1 MIVMKNQEAVYYT
14 EIEPEIITLKSDKRY
29 YVQGYISTIDKD
41 LVNDVLTIEAQKDLH
56 SQIQG
61 VITKGGFITGD
72 IEHMVFYDEKGNQ
85 LNFPKVR
92 DDKGNLIIPELKFV
106 QSELREKGV
115 WVKAEVNK
123 HLPNFK
129 TIWKSIEDGFL
140 NGFSVAVNA
149 LETVTKRV
157 NNEMVNYISRL
168 KLLNITMTGTPCNQ
182 NALMA
187 PVLKSLINGE
197 DMKLK
202 HKYIRREGQP
212 GDYTYFY
219 KEADGKETSSKNE
232 PDEQTK
238 KEIDKE
244 DRQKKHK
251 ETADKIEKVA
261 SDKQKMVLYDMQSGD
276 EYLFLHSISNAKE
289 ITKETIDEYLKM
301 QIDPERGIMED
312 QDNELLNY
320 AKDKGWVEYNKED
333 DRYYLTSDKE
343 STEKESKFNYDKIL
357 TSENKKIIS
366 DSIKASISEGNEN
379 AVIDT
384 DQIISRF
391 EDKLSSEEYKKF
403 DKDKAEDFLLEYLSN
418 EEKKMKPTSWEK
430 SNKYNTKEHTIY
442 HSKDYNGKGF
452 HEEHRISVGRMGKSE
467 EFYMSVTKG
476 DKEVLN
482 KEFKSFE
489 DADAYAKKYM
499 KENKNESTNTTKK
512 SINTNLK
519 KLEGDKME
527 EEQKLFSKPEEEVN
541 EIVETET
548 TETEEVKENVELKSA
563 IVSLK
568 SEIEKINTDNLA
580 LKTELKAVAE
590 RLEKIE
596 TQPIKKSLA
605 ADKSKML
612 GVTETSNLR
621 EISALDLI

>member
-1 MIVMKNQEAVYYT
+1 MIVMKNLEAVYYT

-56 SQIQG
+56 NQIQG

-92 DDKGNLIIPELKFV
+92 DEKGNLIIPELKFV

-182 NALMA
+182 NALMQ

-202 HKYIRREGQP
+202 HKYIRREGKP

-219 KEADGKETSSKNE
+219 KEDDGKETSSKDE
-232 PDEQTK
+232 PDEDTK
-238 KEIDKE
+238 KEISKQDRREKE
-244 DRQKKHK
+244 ERGK
-251 ETADKIEKVA
+251 DKIMSA
-261 SDKQKMVLYDMQSGD
+261 ANKQQLMLIYDMDNLEQRQ
-276 EYLFLHSISNAKE
+276 LANFVANKE
-289 ITKETIDEYLKM
+289 NPTKKDIDEGL
-301 QIDPERGIMED
+301 
-312 QDNELLNY
+312 
-320 AKDKGWVEYNKED
+320 
-333 DRYYLTSDKE
+333 
-343 STEKESKFNYDKIL
+343 
-357 TSENKKIIS
+357 KIIVNTVEGDRSQLS
-366 DSIKASISEGNEN
+366 DALQEYAQGQGWFKGFDEEESGKEEISEVKDYGANKVKIN
-379 AVIDT
+379 DKVTIHPNLTKDPKNKQGKSGVISKIIDSDT
-384 DQIISRF
+384 IEVTF
-391 EDKLSSEEYKKF
+391 EDGAKGKYDRLSVV
-403 DKDKAEDFLLEYLSN
+403 KAD
-418 EEKKMKPTSWEK
+418 
-430 SNKYNTKEHTIY
+430 
-442 HSKDYNGKGF
+442 SKDGF
-452 HEEHRISVGRMGKSE
+452 KE
-467 EFYMSVTKG
+467 YTK
-476 DKEVLN
+476 
-482 KEFKSFE
+482 
-489 DADAYAKKYM
+489 
-499 KENKNESTNTTKK
+499 KK

-519 KLEGDKME
+519 KLEGGKMAD
-527 EEQKLFSKPEEEVN
+527 EQKLFSKPEEEVN
-541 EIVETET
+541 DVEETETETET
-548 TETEEVKENVELKSA
+548 TETEEPKENVELKSA
-563 IVSLK
+563 LVSLK
-568 SEIEKINTDNLA
+568 SEIERINTDNLA
-580 LKTELKAVAE
+580 LKTELKAVTE
-590 RLEKIE
+590 RLQKIE
-596 TQPIKKSLA
+596 EQPIKKSLA

-621 EISALDLI
+621 EINALDLI

>member
-56 SQIQG
+56 SQIQS

-92 DDKGNLIIPELKFV
+92 DEKGNLIIPELKFV

-157 NNEMVNYISRL
+157 NNEMVNYISKL

-187 PVLKSLINGE
+187 PVLKSLIQKSE
-197 DMKLK
+197 IMK
-202 HKYIRREGQP
+202 
-212 GDYTYFY
+212 
-219 KEADGKETSSKNE
+219 
-232 PDEQTK
+232 DEF
-238 KEIDKE
+238 DKE
-244 DRQKKHK
+244 
-251 ETADKIEKVA
+251 ELLKVA
-261 SDKQKMVLYDMQSGD
+261 NKEQLLAIEGLYNNSGSWD
-276 EYLFLHSISNAKE
+276 FI
-289 ITKETIDEYLKM
+289 EYLKGKPLTVEN
-301 QIDPERGIMED
+301 IDLALAYVIVDYGLK
-312 QDNELLNY
+312 NTCSELQSYETENNIVDKFYTLEF
-320 AKDKGWVEYNKED
+320 KDKTDEQKIEYFMLRAKGFSHTLAME
-333 DRYYLTSDKE
+333 Y
-343 STEKESKFNYDKIL
+343 I
-357 TSENKKIIS
+357 NKKQEKNN
-366 DSIKASISEGNEN
+366 IKTKNVLKTKGDGM
-379 AVIDT
+379 DT
-384 DQIISRF
+384 
-391 EDKLSSEEYKKF
+391 EVYEKLTDEQKIAYDALTTDE
-403 DKDKAEDFLLEYLSN
+403 DKDKFVKDLEASAD
-418 EEKKMKPTSWEK
+418 S
-430 SNKYNTKEHTIY
+430 S
-442 HSKDYNGKGF
+442 
-452 HEEHRISVGRMGKSE
+452 
-467 EFYMSVTKG
+467 
-476 DKEVLN
+476 
-482 KEFKSFE
+482 
-489 DADAYAKKYM
+489 ADAETDSQA
-499 KENKNESTNTTKK
+499 TT
-512 SINTNLK
+512 
-519 KLEGDKME
+519 D
-527 EEQKLFSKPEEEVN
+527 P
-541 EIVETET
+541 
-548 TETEEVKENVELKSA
+548 KENVELKSA

-568 SEIEKINTDNLA
+568 SEIAKINTDNLA